1 MSLAPRSVDEI
12 DFWDLDMFEHGDPHQ
27 AYRLLRAEAPVWWH
41 DRPGGEPFWA
51 ITTQEP
57 ARRIFADAPGFSS
70 QAAGVRVRD
79 TTLLEQPNPA
89 EELGIH
95 PMIHTDP
102 PRHTPLRKLVAR
114 RFTPRSIAELEAMV
128 RGFARR
134 TMADAAAKGEVDFVN
149 DIAHR
154 MPAQVTFALL
164 DVPES
169 EWDRLAELEHQ
180 TITHADP
187 ELAGDD
193 AHSASA
199 AGQEVFGYFA
209 GLVLERL
216 EAPGDDLI
224 SAYIKGRIDDE
235 PLRWE
240 QVVAEAG
247 LLLAG
252 GLDTTRAAASAG
264 AMLPLLQDR
273 ARLAE
278 LWADPT
284 LLATAV
290 DEFVRWASP
299 ITSEMRTVTADVEV
313 GGQSLAAGQ
322 RIVIWGASCNRD
334 ESVFADP
341 FTFDL
346 RRAPNPH
353 LGFSFGEHFCLG
365 AHLARLIL
373 RVEFEELIT
382 AFADIEQTGDAS
394 RVRSNFVGG
403 LKHLPVRVIPR

>member
-1 MSLAPRSVDEI
+1 MTRVPQTLDEI
-12 DFWDLDMFEHGDPHQ
+12 DLWDLDMFEFGDPHA
-27 AYRLLRAEAPVWWH
+27 AYRILRAEAPVWWH

-51 ITTQEP
+51 ITTQGD
-57 ARRIFADAPGFSS
+57 ARRIFADAHGFSS
-70 QAAGVRVRD
+70 QAAGIRVRD
-79 TTLLEQPNPA
+79 ATLLSQANPA
-89 EELGIH
+89 EERGIH

-114 RFTPRSIAELEAMV
+114 RFTPRTVAELEDTV
-128 RGFARR
+128 RGFARAVIAEACDR
-134 TMADAAAKGEVDFVN
+134 RDVDFVN

-154 MPAQVTFALL
+154 IPAQVTFALL

-169 EWDRLAELEHQ
+169 EWDRLAELEHR

-187 ELAGDD
+187 ELAGED
-193 AHSASA
+193 AGAA
-199 AGQEVFGYFA
+199 AKAGQEVFGYFA

-224 SAYIKGRIDDE
+224 SAFIKGRIDDE

-240 QVVAEAG
+240 QIVAESG

-264 AMLPLLQDR
+264 AMLPLLHDR
-273 ARLAE
+273 DTMRA
-278 LWADPT
+278 LWDDPS
-284 LLATAV
+284 LLATAT

-299 ITSEMRTVTADVEV
+299 ITSEMRTVVSDVVV
-313 GGQSLAAGQ
+313 GGQSMRAGE
-322 RIVIWGASCNRD
+322 RVVIWGASCNRD
-334 ESVFADP
+334 EGVFDAPDA
-341 FTFDL
+341 FDL
-346 RRAPNPH
+346 RRSPNPH
-353 LGFSFGEHFCLG
+353 VGFSFGEHFCLG

-373 RVEFEELIT
+373 RVEFEEMIA
-382 AFADIEQTGDAS
+382 AFADVEQAGDAS

-403 LKHLPVRVIPR
+403 LKHLPVHITPR